1 MPMSRRGVVVMAT
14 AMFMALGI
22 NFTVIDYK
30 AEAQAI
36 WGNLFECF

>member
-1 MPMSRRGVVVMAT
+1 
-14 AMFMALGI
+14 MFMALGI

-36 WGNLFECF
+36 GGNLFKCF